1 MNRKS
6 QKNLFFVIVEKEDTV
21 VVCIVEKEDTVVVCP
36 AMVPSHGGN
45 GGFVRR
51 EDRGL

>member
-6 QKNLFFVIVEKEDTV
+6 QKKSFF
-21 VVCIVEKEDTVVVCP
+21 CHRREKEDTVVVCP

>member
-6 QKNLFFVIVEKEDTV
+6 QKKVVFV
-21 VVCIVEKEDTVVVCP
+21 IVEKEDTVVVCP

-45 GGFVRR
+45 GGFVCR

>member
-6 QKNLFFVIVEKEDTV
+6 QNNRFFVIVEKEDTA
-21 VVCIVEKEDTVVVCP
+21 VVCP

-51 EDRGL
+51 EDRGFVRREDRGL

>member
-6 QKNLFFVIVEKEDTV
+6 QKNRFFV
-21 VVCIVEKEDTVVVCP
+21 IVEKEDTVVVCP
-36 AMVPSHGGN
+36 AMVPSHGGI

>member
-6 QKNLFFVIVEKEDTV
+6 QKNRFFVIVEKDGTV
-21 VVCIVEKEDTVVVCP
+21 VVVVCP

>member
-6 QKNLFFVIVEKEDTV
+6 QKTRFFVIA
-21 VVCIVEKEDTVVVCP
+21 EKEDTVVVCP
-36 AMVPSHGGN
+36 AMDPSHGGN